1 MLRNL
6 PPNPVVFLRG
16 VDRNHLLLV
25 LDFMYHGEVSIQQ
38 KELPAF
44 LRTAEDLQVKGLIE
58 KEDSEHEQETVT
70 QNSDARKINQELPDL
85 FLHQSHLKSNAEEQ
99 NIGQELINKRQT
111 EDLCTKTVKNKV
123 AALLDNVPEA

>member
-1 MLRNL
+1 
-6 PPNPVVFLRG
+6 
-16 VDRNHLLLV
+16 
-25 LDFMYHGEVSIQQ
+25 MYHGEVSIQQ

-85 FLHQSHLKSNAEEQ
+85 FLHPSHLKSNAEEQ
-99 NIGQELINKRQT
+99 NIGQELIKKRQT
-111 EDLCTKTVKNKV
+111 EDPCTKTVKNKKTDGKRAIKRAV
-123 AALLDNVPEA
+123 NNRSANNRKEKKDFD